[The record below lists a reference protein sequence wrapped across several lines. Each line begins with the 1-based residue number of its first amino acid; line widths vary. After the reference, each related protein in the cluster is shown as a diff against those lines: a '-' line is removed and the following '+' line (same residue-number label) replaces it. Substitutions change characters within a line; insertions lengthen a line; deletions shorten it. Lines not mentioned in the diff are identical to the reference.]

1 MAEKEKKEKENKN
14 LSFHGNKIKLNHRY
28 RIDDGSIGICRF
40 RGRTLFGKSNEDWI
54 GIVIEHGEGVHNGTV
69 NGKRYFKCDD
79 GKGVMIRPERIIED
93 LGLSDG
99 KKLTKKMR
107 RGSKT
112 IKKLTKKM
120 RRGSKTIRQLVKDI
134 AYLKKSSKH
143 KDLQKDLKKQQ
154 SQRTMQQQARQSL
167 CVIAHKQL
175 VQVFIDK
182 TVDL

>member
-99 KKLTKKMR
+99 KKLTKK
-107 RGSKT
+107 
-112 IKKLTKKM
+112 
-120 RRGSKTIRQLVKDI
+120 IRQLVKDI